1 MPANKKA
8 KTTKEKVVE
17 PTVTSAK
24 KIVQKFFKLTPQE
37 RETVYTQIN
46 DNAKGNFPYFFIT
59 ILSTVIITLGLII
72 DSGAV
77 IIGGMLIAPLLWPVL
92 SFSIAVTRARVYT
105 VKKSSSVLF
114 VSFVLILAV
123 SIIIGY
129 ITPLNLSG
137 NEIIYR
143 TKPTLIEL
151 LIGLSSGLVAAYSVS
166 SKKIV
171 SNLAGVAIAVSL
183 VPPLCVSGLSIVN
196 GDYVSMIGSLLLFVS
211 NLLAIILS
219 SVTVFMLEG
228 YFTSATETNEQARR
242 GYLTWGF
249 LLLVVTFIPLMV
261 ITKSLVAD
269 QSRQNFVVQTT
280 KAIYPQAKIVEAVTD
295 DKDIYVTVDLTI
307 QSETNIDQ
315 QVLERLSTIFSTKF
329 EKPVKVSIVEVPVV
343 KSSATNYSIV
353 K

>member
-1 MPANKKA
+1 MPAKNSKKA
-8 KTTKEKVVE
+8 SAKKVVD
-17 PTVTSAK
+17 PAVSSAK
-24 KIVQKFFKLTPQE
+24 KIVKKFFKLSPQE
-37 RETVYTQIN
+37 RESVYTQIN

-59 ILSTVIITLGLII
+59 VLSTIIITLGLII
-72 DSGAV
+72 DSSAV

-92 SFSIAVTRARVYT
+92 SFSVSVTRARVYT
-105 VKKSSSVLF
+105 VKKSSGTLF
-114 VSFVLILAV
+114 VSFLVILGV
-123 SIIIGY
+123 SIIVGY

-137 NEIIYR
+137 NEIIFR

-196 GDYVSMIGSLLLFVS
+196 GDYASMVGSLLLFVS
-211 NLLAIILS
+211 NLLAITLS

-228 YFTSATETNEQARR
+228 YFTSATETSEKARR
-242 GYLTWGF
+242 GYLIWS
-249 LLLVVTFIPLMV
+249 LLLLLVTFIPLLV
-261 ITKSLVAD
+261 ITKSLVHD

-280 KAIYPQAKIVEAVTD
+280 KAVYPEAKIVDAKTND
-295 DKDIYVTVDLTI
+295 QDIYIHVELTI
-307 QSETNIDQ
+307 QSEVSIDQ
-315 QVLERLSTIFSTKF
+315 EVLERLSTIFSTKF
-329 EKPVKVSIVEVPVV
+329 EKPVKLTFIEVPVI
-343 KSSATNYSIV
+343 KSSATNYSIT